1 MHSKQK
7 GNIAFSSVVLELQ
20 KHCFNVFTEV
30 GDYSR
35 VDIIAE
41 KDSKLIKIQ
50 VKYAHDENGQMIL
63 NLEKSGPNGYRYTYT
78 KNDVDWF
85 AVYSPSTEKIAW
97 VSADEACEQKRQFS
111 FRLTPPKNKQ
121 CVGIHL
127 IEDYGIDRLLRDFTQ
142 DTVSSYGEDKV
153 QTTTEMAMET

>member
-41 KDSKLIKIQ
+41 KDCKLVKIQ
-50 VKYAHDENGQMIL
+50 VKYAHDENGHMDL
-63 NLEKSGPNGYRYTYT
+63 ALEKSGPNGYRYTYT
-78 KNDVDWF
+78 EKDVDWF
-85 AVYSPSTEKIAW
+85 AIYSPSTEKIAW
-97 VSADEACEQKRQFS
+97 VSAEEACKQKRQFNI
-111 FRLTPPKNKQ
+111 RLIPPKNKQ
-121 CVGIHL
+121 IAGIHL